1 MKKIGNKGFSKI
13 EFMTMIAVIAILIAL
28 GVKLVA
34 DNSKNYG
41 AFRNLANSFANNV
54 ARYKDQYPRDDNTYI
69 LDDLIEKGFSEELK
83 NPIDTTE
90 YCDRFESYVEVPEP
104 NNKKVTLI
112 CGEYIVE
119 GYQSSGYK
127 VYEVTEWTTEKNN
140 KSNDNNVLYNY
151 TIDGN
156 EVFGEYYTTRTFL
169 EKYYEKNGELI
180 SSPYDVNSGNQ
191 KLITKKVYREK
202 TLVKDFS

>member
-69 LDDLIEKGFSEELK
+69 LDDLIEKGFSDELK

-119 GYQSSGYK
+119 GYQNSGYK

-180 SSPYDVNSGNQ
+180 
-191 KLITKKVYREK
+191 
-202 TLVKDFS
+202 F